1 MRPSRREFLWTM
13 GAAAT
18 TVGAGWTAGALWP
31 DEVAAEPGWSPGIEE
46 WRNSAC
52 LVCPSRCGIR
62 GRTVDGRLVGIAG
75 NPLHPL
81 SQGGMCP
88 RGIAGVQL
96 LYHPDRLRKPLVRDG
111 ARGTGAWR
119 EISVEEALAQLATR
133 LGTLRTAS
141 RPEQLAVLAGY
152 CAGSMDA
159 LWRQFLAAFGSPNLV
174 VDAYDDATAGVMGL
188 MHGIPQPPAYD
199 LEQSDFVLSFGAPLF
214 ESWWSPLQAFAAFA
228 NRGAGRASPSRYVQ
242 VDTRFSRTA
251 AHAHEWVGV
260 RPGTHAV
267 LALGLAYVLLR
278 DELFAPAFVAQHVA
292 GFDDFTDDRGNRRE
306 GFRSLVMRRF
316 RAEDVSAVTGVPVAR
331 ITALAR
337 AFGESQAPV
346 AVLGSDVTHAPNGL
360 LGGLAVHSL
369 NVLVG
374 RVNQPGGVRIGHEA
388 PLTPLPRLVTDA
400 TGSAGLRTRS
410 ISEGGPPHGDGDRAL
425 RFADAVAAA
434 AESPIDT
441 LFLYYA
447 NPLASTS
454 RPDTWRRAL
463 DRLPF
468 VVSFSPFMDET
479 TRYADLVLPDLLPY
493 ERWQDAPAPAS
504 YPYPVWALV
513 RPLVTPPTT
522 TAATGDALLAVAA
535 RLAGTVAESLPY
547 ANMESLLQ
555 TRAVGLFESG
565 RGVLLGDRFE
575 REHHRAMEARGW
587 WLPEHAEFPAF
598 WADLVERGGWTDLF
612 VAGTTLARTRS
623 GRIELLPRDLEQAL
637 ADVGSTSAPY
647 VDVATV
653 EDAADDEFP
662 LRLLPY
668 RASTLASG
676 TLGLQRWL
684 AERPGLFPEVHWV
697 PWVEVAPATADAL
710 GIPDATPVWVISRQG
725 RYRALLKRFPGTAP
739 ENVCAPYGLRHPD
752 GELANP
758 LALLDG
764 TRDPLTG
771 LPAWSTTF
779 VRLER
784 AQGAG

>member
-1 MRPSRREFLWTM
+1 MTPSRREFIWSM

-18 TVGAGWTAGALWP
+18 AIGAGWTAGAQWP
-31 DEVAAEPGWSPGIEE
+31 DEVGADPGWTPGIEE
-46 WRNSAC
+46 WRKSAC

-62 GRTVDGRLVGIAG
+62 GRTVDGRLVNIAG

-81 SQGGMCP
+81 SQGGICP

-96 LYHPDRLRKPLVRDG
+96 LYHPDRLRTPLVRDG
-111 ARGTGAWR
+111 ARGAGGWR

-133 LGTLRTAS
+133 LGNLRTAS
-141 RPEQLAVLAGY
+141 RPEQLALLAGY
-152 CAGSMDA
+152 CAGSVDA
-159 LWRQFLAAFGSPNLV
+159 LWRQFFSTFGSPNLV
-174 VDAYDDATAGVMGL
+174 VDAYDDATADVMGL
-188 MHGIPQPPAYD
+188 MHGIPRPPAYD
-199 LEQSDFVLSFGAPLF
+199 LEHSDFVLSFGAPLF

-228 NRGAGRASPSRYVQ
+228 NRGEGRASPARYVH

-251 AHAHEWVGV
+251 ALANEWVGV

-278 DELFAPAFVAQHVA
+278 DELFDPDFVAQHVA
-292 GFDDFTDDRGNRRE
+292 GFDDFTDARERRRE

-316 RAEDVSAVTGVPVAR
+316 RTEDVSAVTGVPVAR

-337 AFGESQAPV
+337 AFGESEAPV
-346 AVLGSDVTHAPNGL
+346 AVLGSDVTQAPNGL

-369 NVLVG
+369 NILVG
-374 RVNQPGGVRIGHEA
+374 RINQPGGVLFGHEA
-388 PLTPLPRLVTDA
+388 PLAPLANPVMDDA
-400 TGSAGLRTRS
+400 GRAGLRTRS
-410 ISEGGPPHGDGDRAL
+410 LPEGGPPQGDGDRAL
-425 RFADAVAAA
+425 RFAEAVADAG
-434 AESPIDT
+434 ESPIDT
-441 LFLYYA
+441 LLVYYA

-479 TRYADLVLPDLLPY
+479 ARYADLVIPDLLPY

-504 YPYPVWALV
+504 YPYPVWAV
-513 RPLVTPPTT
+513 GRPLVTPPTST
-522 TAATGDALLAVAA
+522 VSTADALLALAA
-535 RLAGTVAESLPY
+535 RLGGSVAASLPY
-547 ANMESLLQ
+547 TDMESLLQ
-555 TRAVGLFESG
+555 TRARGLFEAG

-575 REHHRAMEARGW
+575 REHNRAMEARGW
-587 WLPEHAEFPAF
+587 WLPEHSEFSAF

-612 VAGTTLARTRS
+612 FAGTSIAGTRS
-623 GRIELLPRDLEQAL
+623 GRIELLPQDLLEAL
-637 ADVGSTSAPY
+637 AEVGSPSAPY
-647 VDVATV
+647 IDVATV
-653 EDAADDEFP
+653 DDAADDAFP
-662 LRLLPY
+662 WRLLPY
-668 RASTLASG
+668 RVSTLASG

-684 AERPGLFPEVHWV
+684 AERPGLFPEVLWV
-697 PWVEVAPATADAL
+697 PWVEVAPATAEAL
-710 GIPDATPVWVISRQG
+710 GIADGTPVWVVSRQG

-739 ENVCAPYGLRHPD
+739 DNVCAPYGLRHPD

-758 LALLDG
+758 LALLNG

-784 AQGAG
+784 A